1 MSDLLSRIQDFNRG
15 RLPGMLQLKYA
26 AMAENAFRFYR
37 GTCHLFYEDLSKVT
51 DFPASPAAWICGD
64 MHIENFG
71 SYKGDNRLVYFD
83 LNDFDESILAPC
95 LWEISRMATSIFLAF
110 EELKI
115 AKAEALRVVKHFIN
129 NYAGTLAKGKAIS
142 IDPRTA
148 RGIVCDFLT
157 QVEKRKPRE
166 LLRKR
171 TTESKKGK
179 LMLSVDYEKHISLD
193 DELKVEL
200 MKHVGQWIKGST
212 AAALDFRVKDCVFR
226 IAGTGSL
233 GVKRY
238 VFLMRSHIERHKYLL
253 LDMKQAAPSSL
264 KPYVALKQP
273 TWKNEAERVIDLKE
287 RMQNVAPALLGTT
300 HFKGDSFVVQEM
312 QPMEDRI
319 NFELIKDQYR
329 DIDRVIC
336 DMATLA
342 ASAQLR
348 SSGRQESAI
357 ADKLIAFGEQKEWR
371 EKLLDCS
378 LKYAAKVK
386 KDYTQYLGYYKDGK
400 FKQAI

>member
-1 MSDLLSRIQDFNRG
+1 MSSLLSRIQDFNQG
-15 RLPGMLQLKYA
+15 RLPDMLRLKYA

-37 GTCHLFYEDLSKVT
+37 GTCHLFYEDLSKVA
-51 DFPASPAAWICGD
+51 DFPTSPAAWICGD

-110 EELKI
+110 EELRI
-115 AKAEALRVVKHFIN
+115 TKAEALRIVKHFIHS
-129 NYAGTLAKGKAIS
+129 YAGTLAKGKAIS

-148 RGIVCDFLT
+148 SGIVCDFLT
-157 QVEKRKPRE
+157 QVEKRKPKE
-166 LLRKR
+166 LLKKR
-171 TTESKKGK
+171 TTKSKKSK
-179 LMLSVDYEKHISLD
+179 LILSVDYEKHVPLD
-193 DELKVEL
+193 DELKAEL
-200 MKHVGQWIKGST
+200 MKHISQWIKSST
-212 AAALDFRVKDCVFR
+212 ATALDFRVKDCVFR

-233 GVKRY
+233 GVRRY
-238 VFLMRSHIERHKYLL
+238 VFLMKSHVEKGKYLL
-253 LDMKQAAPSSL
+253 LDMKQAVPSSL
-264 KPYVALKQP
+264 KPYVSLKQP
-273 TWKNEAERVIDLKE
+273 RWKNEAERVIDLKE

-300 HFKGDSFVVQEM
+300 NFKGDSFVVQEM

-348 SSGRQESAI
+348 SSGRQRSAI
-357 ADKLIAFGEQKEWR
+357 ADELITFGGQKEWR
-371 EKLLDCS
+371 EQLLDYS
-378 LKYAAKVK
+378 LKYAAQVK
-386 KDYTQYLGYYKDGK
+386 KDYTQFLGDYKDGR
-400 FKQAI
+400 FK